1 MATWTTEERDQLKA
15 AVLALATGA
24 RVVTVNY
31 SGPPARSVTYGAA
44 SLDDLRKLLAE
55 AEAAV
60 GSSSNQR
67 TTVRYPLMSKG
78 FR

>member
-1 MATWTTEERDQLKA
+1 MAWTADERDQLKA

-24 RVVTVNY
+24 RVVPVNY

-44 SLDDLRKLLAE
+44 SLAELRGLLAE

-60 GSSSNQR
+60 GASTSQR
-67 TTVRYPLMSKG
+67 ITVRYPLMRKG
-78 FR
+78 F